1 MNYLAVGA
9 QLPISVKL
17 SDENTGRTIT
27 AQVLSSVGAVLIDN
41 ISLPH
46 IANGFYLNSSHLM
59 PDVEQVVILY
69 RVYQGATLLV
79 SAQET
84 LYRQPEMTPVQ
95 MISAQMESLD
105 LSASMSFPEIYA
117 TIIEGNS

>member
-17 SDENTGRTIT
+17 SDESTTRTIT
-27 AQVLSSVGAVLIDN
+27 AQVLSSAGAVLFDN
-41 ISLPH
+41 ITLTH
-46 IANGFYLNSSHLM
+46 LANGFYMNSGYSM

-69 RVYQGATLLV
+69 RVLQGATLLI

-84 LYRQPEMTPVQ
+84 LYRQPELTPVQ
-95 MISAQMESLD
+95 TISAALESLE
-105 LSASMSFPEIYA
+105 LSAAVMVPELYA
-117 TIIEGNS
+117 TIIEGN